1 MATYRMKQDEKPGGN
16 QIRTHSDGKHTT
28 YYPYKKGV
36 VIVGCIILG
45 GNGNTSNETK
55 RDRGKR
61 YNSYGSKTFKTVSSI
76 SKGNSN
82 SA

>member
-1 MATYRMKQDEKPGGN
+1 MENVQRI
-16 QIRTHSDGKHTT
+16 IRIN
-28 YYPYKKGV
+28 KKGV
-36 VIVGCIILG
+36 VFVGCIILG

-55 RDRGKR
+55 RDRGNR

-76 SKGNSN
+76 SKGKSN